1 MAHPT
6 QEDDVKSLIT
16 VNFALK
22 NISLKSQDE
31 IAEVLVN
38 PKSSDNSSDTTKSRQ
53 LHLIA
58 QWIQKITDK
67 GDEKHHASRSTVDY
81 SCDFLSDI
89 WKADKLLQILAF
101 GPVGLGDAL
110 EKFGGKGMKTS
121 AKIISDCGWSV
132 LNHRALL
139 RFWLFLYQFKNLRT
153 TPRDEEI
160 KRLKGERQS
169 VLKYGSVK
177 ELCHVDKTIAHLS
190 RCRFLSKLQ
199 AYINLIFQP
208 ADFLGWVSRSS
219 AGTISDERTNL
230 LDRFA
235 CGCWLFVEMLELVI
249 TILEYK
255 YDCYHER
262 YTAKSEEGEDI
273 KPPRGLSVK
282 TRVSLSILVRVFNM
296 LLALNWTKKTQ
307 FMSNAWVGVFGVLQA
322 TIDTALDLCE

>member
-1 MAHPT
+1 MKSPRFWSIPRALVG
-6 QEDDVKSLIT
+6 QETSSPAGTKQTLT
-16 VNFALK
+16 TNFM
-22 NISLKSQDE
+22 
-31 IAEVLVN
+31 VL
-38 PKSSDNSSDTTKSRQ
+38 DNSSDTTKSRQ

-121 AKIISDCGWSV
+121 AKIISDCGWSRIGFA
-132 LNHRALL
+132 N
-139 RFWLFLYQFKNLRT
+139 
-153 TPRDEEI
+153 
-160 KRLKGERQS
+160 
-169 VLKYGSVK
+169 
-177 ELCHVDKTIAHLS
+177 IAFS
-190 RCRFLSKLQ
+190 INPSFVRFLSKLQ

-249 TILEYK
+249 TILVL
-255 YDCYHER
+255 HNMNN
-262 YTAKSEEGEDI
+262 
-273 KPPRGLSVK
+273 L
-282 TRVSLSILVRVFNM
+282 SLSEHAWRRNTNMTAITSATQRRVKR
-296 LLALNWTKKTQ
+296 ART
-307 FMSNAWVGVFGVLQA
+307 SR
-322 TIDTALDLCE
+322 